1 MAKTDLS
8 PEQQLEAKRYAA
20 LFMEI
25 AQRQAHRFG
34 ELIAS
39 RPDHQL
45 LGRTEFDLRDLVHLM
60 GADFLATALEE
71 RKKGGTEDR
80 ASSVHTVDQTPS

>member
-1 MAKTDLS
+1 MAKTNLTA
-8 PEQQLEAKRYAA
+8 EQQLEADHYAA
-20 LFMEI
+20 LLVQI

-45 LGRTEFDLRDLVHLM
+45 LGKTEFDLRDLVHLM
-60 GADFLATALEE
+60 GAEFLAAALEE
-71 RKKGGTEDR
+71 RKKGDTEDR
-80 ASSVHTVDQTPS
+80 ASSAPTAKPTPS